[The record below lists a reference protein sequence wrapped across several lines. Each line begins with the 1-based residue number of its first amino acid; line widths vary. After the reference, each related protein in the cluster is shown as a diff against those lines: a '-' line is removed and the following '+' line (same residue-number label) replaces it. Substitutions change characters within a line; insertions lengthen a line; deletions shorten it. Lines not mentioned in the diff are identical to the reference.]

1 YQYMPGPVDVDD
13 AIATFDPHHYDP
25 AQAPQFDSRG
35 NLVAGTGTAGNGI
48 VIAGQNGTPRSLYK
62 TTWNNIGPRLGFN
75 WDPWNNGQTMV
86 RGGFGIFYDRPV
98 FNSSRDQAWSP
109 PFVRTID
116 ISGGSVDNPG
126 GGVASTAPTGGFET
140 LSTDFRMP
148 RVVSYSVGVQRALPW
163 GIGADVSY
171 VGNQARNLLRVRE
184 LNYATP
190 DPATGLAP
198 TPINAH

>member
-1 YQYMPGPVDVDD
+1 
-13 AIATFDPHHYDP
+13 
-25 AQAPQFDSRG
+25 
-35 NLVAGTGTAGNGI
+35 
-48 VIAGQNGTPRSLYK
+48 
-62 TTWNNIGPRLGFN
+62 
-75 WDPWNNGQTMV
+75 
-86 RGGFGIFYDRPV
+86 
-98 FNSSRDQAWSP
+98 
-109 PFVRTID
+109 ID

-198 TPINAH
+198 TPINAHRQYLGYGRMVINETSGRSHYDSLQVSIVKRASADFSFGIAYTLSRARGDADSEDSTSSGSLAQDPRDPDA